1 MKFFPITMKT
11 TALVV
16 TILVIVLGIY
26 DAIAVAYGV
35 ITGQKIAVTV
45 SSYLIHVGFEAPM
58 VVFMVGFVSGHL
70 FGYVTVHRETEKFQD
85 ALPLAKKRH
94 EDSVQSS
101 EKPVR

>member
-1 MKFFPITMKT
+1 MKFFPISMKT

-45 SSYLIHVGFEAPM
+45 SSYLIHIGFNAPM
-58 VVFMVGFVSGHL
+58 VVFMVGFVCGHL
-70 FGYVTVHRETEKFQD
+70 FGYVKVENGK
-85 ALPLAKKRH
+85 
-94 EDSVQSS
+94 
-101 EKPVR
+101 